1 MSEDVIRN
9 IRISVSTETSKSQGN
24 LANLLQTL
32 KEIQTLTNSIS
43 FPSKKV
49 TALATSLSKLRDFKI
64 GSDFTNSIKTLKD
77 GMKDIN
83 SVITSPKKTEAA
95 AAWIKAIA
103 DVAHAEAKKMEAETS
118 RMRLEYKKQRA
129 IVRDQYNQAKLLQ
142 SQAKEA
148 RLSQPRVS
156 STSRRGSQTAVV
168 PDAVE
173 RVHDIDRSVSQLSFA
188 FMLLKQS
195 AGTAAIEIAKVF
207 APLTIPIAA
216 VGNAFAKLGTT
227 IVSTLSPAIQAVSSK
242 VSAIKNTFV
251 TLGST
256 ISTNVSSA
264 VSSAGAA
271 IKQLSSHIATCH
283 PRLVSFAKWLRQ
295 VAVAGVSVAN
305 VLVKTG
311 YAILA
316 VGRAAASVAV
326 SAIKKLGSVAASAAK
341 PMATLAAKIPFLPF
355 KNLGKHVK
363 DLTTKFTGFLASIK
377 RIALYRAI
385 RSVLKEITQAFKEGT
400 DNLYQYS
407 KAINGVFAQSMDSLA
422 TSALYAKNSL
432 AAMASPLI
440 NALAPA
446 VDFIVDK
453 FVDFINTI
461 NQLIATLTGAQ
472 TWTKALKY
480 PKEYAEA
487 ADGANG
493 KAKELRATLL
503 GFDEINRLDDNRK
516 GSRGSA
522 AEELD
527 YSKMFEE
534 QTVSSNVKSLAK
546 RIKDA
551 FLEGDFYDL
560 GSELGK
566 KIRDGLNDIPWDSIQ
581 DRIRKNAM
589 SAATFI
595 NGIVDTEG
603 LPEALGETLADA
615 FNTVTLKIKTFFNE
629 VKWKKVGKAVGDTL
643 STAVSKIDVQQL
655 GDALWSVLSAAVDTA
670 LGMIESNPIIGT
682 AAVIGIGMRYGGLL
696 GTNMATGI
704 AGSGLTSKIS
714 GLIPTTAKIAITAA
728 VMFKIGNYLYDN
740 VGWIQDLADKLTE
753 GWNQFWDT
761 DAYHAVADFWAK
773 TNGLADEYY
782 QRTSIA
788 ESQKQWLMR
797 QGYTESEAYHAL
809 MAKERV
815 DQTEDAKKLRE
826 LLGKQNSE
834 FLDMIHHLKDIKG
847 LTEDEEE
854 ALRKLIIQDWI
865 IRFET
870 KFGKTPQEMA
880 QEWMDN
886 LKTKL
891 QPVADAL
898 KKAGGD
904 WGKAIKDGLLSIFT
918 GDSIKNQIKKSL
930 PTRIEVTAVANDSR
944 QTIHAIKAYAG
955 GGDPVTGSMF
965 IAGERG
971 AELVSS
977 SSNGTSVYNRNQ
989 IADSVASGNE
999 QTVAALNELIS
1010 IGQALLEKNN
1020 DITTDSISNA
1030 LSRSNLRAGRT
1041 VVVTGG

>member
-1 MSEDVIRN
+1 MSAPK
-9 IRISVSTETSKSQGN
+9 VSTVRERVSATTTSDAQDETQRRI
-24 LANLLQTL
+24 AA
-32 KEIQTLTNSIS
+32 I
-43 FPSKKV
+43 
-49 TALATSLSKLRDFKI
+49 RDERFAA
-64 GSDFTNSIKTLKD
+64 KD
-77 GMKDIN
+77 AA
-83 SVITSPKKTEAA
+83 EAA
-95 AAWIKAIA
+95 KEVSRQWKLVCKAIEKSDAESKAFAEHVAAEAAKLNPLIEGMTPSLYKAIA
-103 DVAHAEAKKMEAETS
+103 A
-118 RMRLEYKKQRA
+118 Y
-129 IVRDQYNQAKLLQ
+129 AKLH
-142 SQAKEA
+142 STFGKVASGA
-148 RLSQPRVS
+148 R
-156 STSRRGSQTAVV
+156 
-168 PDAVE
+168 
-173 RVHDIDRSVSQLSFA
+173 
-188 FMLLKQS
+188 
-195 AGTAAIEIAKVF
+195 
-207 APLTIPIAA
+207 
-216 VGNAFAKLGTT
+216 
-227 IVSTLSPAIQAVSSK
+227 
-242 VSAIKNTFV
+242 
-251 TLGST
+251 
-256 ISTNVSSA
+256 
-264 VSSAGAA
+264 
-271 IKQLSSHIATCH
+271 
-283 PRLVSFAKWLRQ
+283 
-295 VAVAGVSVAN
+295 
-305 VLVKTG
+305 
-311 YAILA
+311 
-316 VGRAAASVAV
+316 
-326 SAIKKLGSVAASAAK
+326 
-341 PMATLAAKIPFLPF
+341 TLAHGLKTVASKLLGVTTTLAGKSGKGIASIAIAPF
-355 KNLGKHVK
+355 KHLGKSVK
-363 DLTTKFTGFLASIK
+363 DLTTRFTGFLASIK

-385 RSVLKEITQAFKEGT
+385 RFVLKEITQAFKEGT

-407 KAINGVFAQSMDSLA
+407 KAISGAFAQSMDTLA

-446 VDFIVDK
+446 IDFIVDK

-461 NQLIATLTGAQ
+461 NQLVATLTGAS

-503 GFDEINRLDDNRK
+503 GFDEINRLDDNSK

-581 DRIRKNAM
+581 DRIKKNAM

-603 LPEALGETLADA
+603 LPEAIGETLADA

-643 STAVSKIDVQQL
+643 STTVSKIDVQQL
-655 GDALWSVLSAAVDTA
+655 GDALWSVLSAAVETA

-682 AAVIGIGMRYGGLL
+682 AAVIGIGMKYGGLL

-728 VMFKIGNYLYDN
+728 VMFKIGNYLYDS
-740 VGWIQDLADKLTE
+740 VGWIQAIGDKLVE
-753 GWNQFWDT
+753 GWSRFWDT

-782 QRTSIA
+782 QKTSIA

-797 QGYTESEAYHAL
+797 QGYTESEAYHVL

-826 LLGKQNSE
+826 LLGQQNSE
-834 FLDMIHHLKDIKG
+834 FRDMISNLKNIKG
-847 LTEDEEE
+847 LTEDEEA
-854 ALRKLIIQDWI
+854 ALRKLIIQDWV
-865 IRFET
+865 IRFEA

-891 QPVADAL
+891 QPIADKL
-898 KKAGGD
+898 KEAGGD

-918 GDSIKNQIKKSL
+918 GDTIKNQIKKCL
-930 PTRIEVTAVANDSR
+930 PTKIEVTAVANDSK

-977 SSNGTSVYNRNQ
+977 SSSGTSVYNRNQ

-1010 IGQALLEKNN
+1010 IGQALLEKKT
-1020 DITTDSISNA
+1020 DITTDSISNSLA
-1030 LSRSNLRAGRT
+1030 RSNLRAGRT

>member
-9 IRISVSTETSKSQGN
+9 IRISVATETSKSEGN
-24 LANLLQTL
+24 LTKILQTL
-32 KEIQTLTNSIS
+32 KEIQSLTNSIS

-49 TALATSLSKLRDFKI
+49 TALATSLSKLNNVSVGKKFANSVEVIKKSMADLSAAVTNPAATMAAASYI
-64 GSDFTNSIKTLKD
+64 GSYAEIIKANAKTVETATSKERLAYQKRQ
-77 GMKDIN
+77 
-83 SVITSPKKTEAA
+83 SVIRNE
-95 AAWIKAIA
+95 IKQ
-103 DVAHAEAKKMEAETS
+103 E
-118 RMRLEYKKQRA
+118 Q
-129 IVRDQYNQAKLLQ
+129 LLNA
-142 SQAKEA
+142 QAKEA
-148 RLSQPRVS
+148 RLSAPKVSTVRERTSTTATTSDVQDEAQRRV
-156 STSRRGSQTAVV
+156 
-168 PDAVE
+168 
-173 RVHDIDRSVSQLSFA
+173 
-188 FMLLKQS
+188 
-195 AGTAAIEIAKVF
+195 AAIRDERFAAKDAADAAKEYSRQWGLVCKAIEKSDAESKAF
-207 APLTIPIAA
+207 AEHVAAEAAKLTPLIEGMTPALYKAIAA
-216 VGNAFAKLGTT
+216 YAKLH
-227 IVSTLSPAIQAVSSK
+227 STFGK
-242 VSAIKNTFV
+242 VAS
-251 TLGST
+251 
-256 ISTNVSSA
+256 
-264 VSSAGAA
+264 GA
-271 IKQLSSHIATCH
+271 
-283 PRLVSFAKWLRQ
+283 R
-295 VAVAGVSVAN
+295 
-305 VLVKTG
+305 
-311 YAILA
+311 
-316 VGRAAASVAV
+316 
-326 SAIKKLGSVAASAAK
+326 
-341 PMATLAAKIPFLPF
+341 TLAHGLKTVASKLLGVTTTLAGKGGMGMASIAIAPF
-355 KNLGKHVK
+355 KSLGKHVK
-363 DLTTKFTGFLASIK
+363 SLTTRFTGFLASIK

-385 RSVLKEITQAFKEGT
+385 RFVLKEITQAFKEGT

-560 GSELGK
+560 GSELGE

-581 DRIRKNAM
+581 DRIKKNAM

-603 LPEALGETLADA
+603 LPDAIGETLADA
-615 FNTVTLKIKTFFNE
+615 FNTVTLKIKTFFGE

-655 GDALWSVLSAAVDTA
+655 GDALWSVLSAAVETA
-670 LGMIESNPIIGT
+670 LGMIESSPIVGTIAIAAIGLK
-682 AAVIGIGMRYGGLL
+682 YGNLL
-696 GTNMATGI
+696 GLNMGNAV
-704 AGSGLTSKIS
+704 AASGLGSKIS
-714 GLIPTTAKIAITAA
+714 GLIPTTARIAVTAA
-728 VMFKIGNYLYDN
+728 ISFKIGNYLYDN

-782 QRTSIA
+782 LRTSIA
-788 ESQKQWLMR
+788 ESQKQFLMR

-826 LLGKQNSE
+826 LLGLQNSE
-834 FLDMIHHLKDIKG
+834 FRDMISNLKDIKG
-847 LTEDEEE
+847 LTDKEEE

-886 LKTKL
+886 LKTKF
-891 QPVADAL
+891 QPIADKL
-898 KKAGGD
+898 KEVGGD
-904 WGKAIKDGLLSIFT
+904 LGKAIKNGLLDIFT
-918 GDSIKNQIKKSL
+918 GDTIKNQIKKSL
-930 PTRIEVTAVANDSR
+930 PTRIEVTAVANDSK

>member
-9 IRISVSTETSKSQGN
+9 IRISVSTETSKSEGN
-24 LANLLQTL
+24 LAKILQTL
-32 KEIQTLTNSIS
+32 KEIQSLTNSIS

-49 TALATSLSKLRDFKI
+49 SALATSLSKLNNVSVGKKFANSVEVIKKSMADLSAAVTNPAATMAAASYI
-64 GSDFTNSIKTLKD
+64 GSYAEIIKANAKTVETATSKERLAYQKRQ
-77 GMKDIN
+77 
-83 SVITSPKKTEAA
+83 SVIRNE
-95 AAWIKAIA
+95 IKQ
-103 DVAHAEAKKMEAETS
+103 E
-118 RMRLEYKKQRA
+118 Q
-129 IVRDQYNQAKLLQ
+129 LLNA
-142 SQAKEA
+142 QAKEA
-148 RLSQPRVS
+148 RLSAPKVSTVRERVS
-156 STSRRGSQTAVV
+156 TTTTSDAQDEAQRRIAAIRDERFAAK
-168 PDAVE
+168 DAAE
-173 RVHDIDRSVSQLSFA
+173 AAKEVSQQWKLVG
-188 FMLLKQS
+188 K
-195 AGTAAIEIAKVF
+195 AIEKSDAESKAFAEHVAAEAAKLT
-207 APLTIPIAA
+207 PLIEGMTPALYKAIAA
-216 VGNAFAKLGTT
+216 YAKLH
-227 IVSTLSPAIQAVSSK
+227 STFGK
-242 VSAIKNTFV
+242 VAS
-251 TLGST
+251 
-256 ISTNVSSA
+256 
-264 VSSAGAA
+264 GA
-271 IKQLSSHIATCH
+271 
-283 PRLVSFAKWLRQ
+283 R
-295 VAVAGVSVAN
+295 
-305 VLVKTG
+305 
-311 YAILA
+311 
-316 VGRAAASVAV
+316 
-326 SAIKKLGSVAASAAK
+326 
-341 PMATLAAKIPFLPF
+341 TLAHGLKTVASKLLGVTTTLAGKGGMGMASIAIAPF
-355 KNLGKHVK
+355 KSLGKHVK
-363 DLTTKFTGFLASIK
+363 SLTTRFTGFLASIK

-385 RSVLKEITQAFKEGT
+385 RTVLKEITQAFKEGT

-407 KAINGVFAQSMDSLA
+407 KAINGQFAQSMDTLA

-581 DRIRKNAM
+581 DRIKKNAM

-603 LPEALGETLADA
+603 LPDALGETLAEA

-655 GDALWSVLSAAVDTA
+655 GDALWSVLSAAVETA
-670 LGMIESNPIIGT
+670 LSMIESSPIVGT
-682 AAVIGIGMRYGGLL
+682 AAVIGIGMKYGGLL
-696 GTNMATGI
+696 GTNMATGV
-704 AGSGLTSKIS
+704 ASSGLTSKIS

-728 VMFKIGNYLYDN
+728 ISFKIGNYLYDD
-740 VGWIQDLADKLTE
+740 VGWVQAVADKLVD

-865 IRFET
+865 IRFEA
-870 KFGKTPQEMA
+870 KFGKTPQEMV

-886 LKTKL
+886 LKAKFQPIADKL
-891 QPVADAL
+891 KEV
-898 KKAGGD
+898 GGD
-904 WGKAIKDGLLSIFT
+904 WGKAIKNGLLDIFT
-918 GDSIKNQIKKSL
+918 GDTIKNQIKKSL

-977 SSNGTSVYNRNQ
+977 SSSGTSVYNRNQ

-1010 IGQALLEKNN
+1010 IGQALLEK
-1020 DITTDSISNA
+1020 DTTITTDSISNA
-1030 LSRSNLRAGRT
+1030 LGRSNIRAGRT